1 MKEQRILEG
10 KLPTIDSE
18 NFGSAN
24 NIVGARVKFID
35 QLRRSSKEGL
45 NPRYDDPQSLGQ
57 QDAMP
62 RNFKQIISDAKQSA
76 NSTNLDPYQP
86 NEI

>member
-45 NPRYDDPQSLGQ
+45 NPRYDDPQSLG
-57 QDAMP
+57 
-62 RNFKQIISDAKQSA
+62 
-76 NSTNLDPYQP
+76 
-86 NEI
+86 